1 MDLQP
6 DTAFGP
12 YRILAPLGRGGM
24 AAVYEA
30 HEPSLDRRVA
40 LKVLPAEFLHDP
52 AFADRFRQE
61 ARVAARLEHPHIVPI
76 HAYGI
81 EGGRPWMAMRLVTGG
96 SLAERVRRSPLSP
109 AETAA
114 VLRDVAA
121 ALDYAHARGVVH
133 RDVKPANVLLDEAG
147 RAYLADFGIARMLE
161 GSSVAT
167 ATGLIQGTP
176 SYMAP
181 EQAMGAKVD
190 RLADVYALGVVA
202 FECLTG
208 RVPYTGTT
216 PVAILMKHV
225 QEPVPEPTA
234 AEVAPVLT
242 AVLRRCLAKTPADRW
257 PTAGAFSAALEAAAA
272 GAPPWVDL
280 DSLPTLEVPSSPEPG
295 TPRAG
300 TSALP
305 PAVASGSPGGPSTRR
320 NLLWAAFGGALG
332 FVALALV
339 GAWILPGL
347 LGLPPPTRPSPIGH
361 RDATAGARRNGIDS
375 RPPGLAARTPE
386 PLPSPTPS
394 RPRRIGRRSRLSAPT
409 SRPDPAPVDAG
420 RGSVAPP
427 AQARSGPIRVYCET
441 KLEPV
446 LYQKTGQKDVADS
459 LQDLKE
465 AIAERDALEL
475 VPRYEAEAVVQ
486 VLERGRE
493 PAVIG
498 MRKVRVRVVLGRES
512 VELTGQDSMK
522 GFNTWSGA
530 AKGAAKQ
537 VEAWLKGR
545 LAPGGSDARRSVSVD
560 DVADCRSRRA
570 PSPRPCGRGRRRG
583 WPWRCGRPGGSAAA
597 TAARRGRAR

>member
-61 ARVAARLEHPHIVPI
+61 ARVAAKLEHPHIVPI

-96 SLAERVRRSPLSP
+96 SLAERVRRCPLSP

-234 AEVAPVLT
+234 AEVAPALT
-242 AVLRRCLAKTPADRW
+242 AVLRRCLAKAPADRW
-257 PTAGAFSAALEAAAA
+257 PTAGAFSAALGAAAA
-272 GAPPWVDL
+272 DAPPWVDPE
-280 DSLPTLEVPSSPEPG
+280 SLPTLEVPPSPEPG

-305 PAVASGSPGGPSTRR
+305 PVAPSGSSGGTSTRR

-339 GAWILPGL
+339 GAWLLPGL
-347 LGLPPPTRPSPIGH
+347 LGLSPPTRPSPM
-361 RDATAGARRNGIDS
+361 ATATPRPAPAARHRLRG
-375 RPPGLAARTPE
+375 RPPRPRGR
-386 PLPSPTPS
+386 PSLS
-394 RPRRIGRRSRLSAPT
+394 RPRRLGRRSR
-409 SRPDPAPVDAG
+409 SRRRPAGP
-420 RGSVAPP
+420 SPP
-427 AQARSGPIRVYCET
+427 RS
-441 KLEPV
+441 
-446 LYQKTGQKDVADS
+446 
-459 LQDLKE
+459 
-465 AIAERDALEL
+465 
-475 VPRYEAEAVVQ
+475 
-486 VLERGRE
+486 
-493 PAVIG
+493 
-498 MRKVRVRVVLGRES
+498 M
-512 VELTGQDSMK
+512 
-522 GFNTWSGA
+522 
-530 AKGAAKQ
+530 
-537 VEAWLKGR
+537 
-545 LAPGGSDARRSVSVD
+545 PGGRAWARRLGPARAPSASTARRSSSP
-560 DVADCRSRRA
+560 CSTRR
-570 PSPRPCGRGRRRG
+570 PGRRTSRT
-583 WPWRCGRPGGSAAA
+583 PCR
-597 TAARRGRAR
+597 T

>member
-1 MDLQP
+1 M
-6 DTAFGP
+6 ASV
-12 YRILAPLGRGGM
+12 YRALDP
-24 AAVYEA
+24 V
-30 HEPSLDRRVA
+30 LDRHVA

-61 ARVAARLEHPHIVPI
+61 ARVAAKLEHPHIVPI

-109 AETAA
+109 GETAA

-121 ALDYAHARGVVH
+121 ALDYAHGRGIVH

-181 EQAMGAKVD
+181 EQAMGEKVGH
-190 RLADVYALGVVA
+190 LADVYALGVMA

-225 QEPVPEPTA
+225 QEPVPEPTE
-234 AEVAPVLT
+234 AEVAPPLA
-242 AVLRRCLAKTPADRW
+242 AVLRRCLAKTPSERW
-257 PTAGAFSAALEAAAA
+257 PTAGAFAAALAQAAA
-272 GAPPWVDL
+272 GVTPVEPAP
-280 DSLPTLEVPSSPEPG
+280 LPTLTVPPTPVPG
-295 TPRAG
+295 TTHAG
-300 TSALP
+300 TPARPSAP
-305 PAVASGSPGGPSTRR
+305 PPRR
-320 NLLWAAFGGALG
+320 SKWLWAAAGGVA
-332 FVALALV
+332 ALAVLAVAGRLLV
-339 GAWILPGL
+339 PGF
-347 LGLPPPTRPSPIGH
+347 LGPAPTGVSPVPTASPPAPTAAP
-361 RDATAGARRNGIDS
+361 TAR
-375 RPPGLAARTPE
+375 ARTTTPTPERAAMATPQWVATPAPRPAKPVVTPAPTPAEPTPAPPRPTPAPPE
-386 PLPSPTPS
+386 PT
-394 RPRRIGRRSRLSAPT
+394 
-409 SRPDPAPVDAG
+409 PAPVP
-420 RGSVAPP
+420 VATPSTQP
-427 AQARSGPIRVYCET
+427 RAEADTGPEAARAHSGPIRVYCET

-446 LYQKTGQKDVADS
+446 LFRKTDQKDVADS
-459 LQDLKE
+459 LRDLKE
-465 AIAERDALEL
+465 AIAKRGVLEV
-475 VPRYEAEAVVQ
+475 VPRYEADAVVQ

-498 MRKVRVRVVLGRES
+498 MRKVRVRVVLGDQS
-512 VELTGQDSMK
+512 VEFSGQDSMK

-530 AKGAAKQ
+530 ANGAAKQ

-545 LAPGGSDARRSVSVD
+545 LEPVK
-560 DVADCRSRRA
+560 
-570 PSPRPCGRGRRRG
+570 
-583 WPWRCGRPGGSAAA
+583 
-597 TAARRGRAR
+597 

>member
-1 MDLQP
+1 M
-6 DTAFGP
+6 
-12 YRILAPLGRGGM
+12 
-24 AAVYEA
+24 
-30 HEPSLDRRVA
+30 
-40 LKVLPAEFLHDP
+40 LPAEFLHDP

-61 ARVAARLEHPHIVPI
+61 ARVAARLEHAHIVPI

-114 VLRDVAA
+114 VLRDVTA
-121 ALDYAHARGVVH
+121 ALDYAHDRGVVH

-147 RAYLADFGIARMLE
+147 RATLADFGIARMLE

-190 RLADVYALGVVA
+190 RLADVYALGIVA

-225 QEPVPEPTA
+225 QEPVPEPTE

-242 AVLRRCLAKTPADRW
+242 AVLRRCLAKTPAERW

-272 GAPPWVDL
+272 VA
-280 DSLPTLEVPSSPEPG
+280 

-300 TSALP
+300 MASLATLELP
-305 PAVASGSPGGPSTRR
+305 PTPPSGTPSLPAPVPGPAAASPRR
-320 NLLWAAFGGALG
+320 RSLLWAAVGGA
-332 FVALALV
+332 ALALV
-339 GAWILPGL
+339 VLAFVGAWLASDL
-347 LGLPPPTRPSPIGH
+347 LGPSPPARPSPV
-361 RDATAGARRNGIDS
+361 RAATPQAQPHSPGPTLSPPVPTERNREPLATTTPR
-375 RPPGLAARTPE
+375 RPPAAPTIRPE
-386 PLPSPTPS
+386 PAPEPVAPV
-394 RPRRIGRRSRLSAPT
+394 PGSAP
-409 SRPDPAPVDAG
+409 PPV
-420 RGSVAPP
+420 R
-427 AQARSGPIRVYCET
+427 ARSGPIRVYCEA
-441 KLEPV
+441 KLEPT
-446 LYQKTGQKDVADS
+446 LFRRTGQKDVADS
-459 LQDLKE
+459 LKDLKE
-465 AIAERDALEL
+465 VLAERRALEL
-475 VPRYEAEAVVQ
+475 VPRHEAEAVVQ

-498 MRKVRVRVVLGRES
+498 MRKVRVRVVLGGES
-512 VELTGQDSMK
+512 VELAGQDSMT

-530 AKGAAKQ
+530 AKGAARQ
-537 VEAWLKGR
+537 IESWLVGR
-545 LAPGGSDARRSVSVD
+545 LAPGE
-560 DVADCRSRRA
+560 
-570 PSPRPCGRGRRRG
+570 
-583 WPWRCGRPGGSAAA
+583 
-597 TAARRGRAR
+597 

>member
-1 MDLQP
+1 VDLQP
-6 DTAFGP
+6 GSAFGP
-12 YRILAPLGRGGM
+12 YRIVAPLGRGGM
-24 AAVYEA
+24 ASVYRA
-30 HEPSLDRRVA
+30 LDPALDRHVA

-61 ARVAARLEHPHIVPI
+61 ARVAAKLEHPHIVPI

-109 AETAA
+109 AETAS
-114 VLRDVAA
+114 VLRDVTA
-121 ALDYAHARGVVH
+121 ALDYAHDRGIVH

-190 RLADVYALGVVA
+190 RLADVYALGIVA

-225 QEPVPEPTA
+225 QEPVPEPTE
-234 AEVAPVLT
+234 AEVAPVVT

-272 GAPPWVDL
+272 SA
-280 DSLPTLEVPSSPEPG
+280 

-300 TSALP
+300 LDSLATLELP
-305 PAVASGSPGGPSTRR
+305 PTPPSGTPSLLTPVPGPASASPRR
-320 NLLWAAFGGALG
+320 RRLLWAGVGGAALALG
-332 FVALALV
+332 VLALV
-339 GAWILPGL
+339 GAWLLSGL
-347 LGLPPPTRPSPIGH
+347 LGPSPPTRPSPVPA
-361 RDATAGARRNGIDS
+361 ATPQAPPPTPS
-375 RPPGLAARTPE
+375 STPRPPARAERTPE
-386 PLPSPTPS
+386 PHATPTPR
-394 RPRRIGRRSRLSAPT
+394 RPPVAPT
-409 SRPDPAPVDAG
+409 TRPQPEPEPEP
-420 RGSVAPP
+420 VAPEP
-427 AQARSGPIRVYCET
+427 RSATPPVPARSGPIRVYCEA
-441 KLEPV
+441 KLEPT
-446 LYQKTGQKDVADS
+446 LFRKTGQKDVADS
-459 LQDLKE
+459 LKDLRE
-465 AIAERDALEL
+465 ALAERRALAL
-475 VPRYEAEAVVQ
+475 VPRPDAEAVVQ

-512 VELTGQDSMK
+512 VELAGQDSMT

-530 AKGAAKQ
+530 AKGAARQ
-537 VEAWLKGR
+537 IESWLVGR
-545 LAPGGSDARRSVSVD
+545 LLPGE
-560 DVADCRSRRA
+560 
-570 PSPRPCGRGRRRG
+570 
-583 WPWRCGRPGGSAAA
+583 
-597 TAARRGRAR
+597 

>member
-61 ARVAARLEHPHIVPI
+61 ARVAAKLEHPHIVPI

-234 AEVAPVLT
+234 AEVAPALT
-242 AVLRRCLAKTPADRW
+242 AVLRRCLAKAPADRW
-257 PTAGAFSAALEAAAA
+257 PTAGAFSAALEVAAA
-272 GAPPWVDL
+272 GAPPWVDPE
-280 DSLPTLEVPSSPEPG
+280 SLPTLEVPPSSEPG

-300 TSALP
+300 TWALP
-305 PAVASGSPGGPSTRR
+305 PVAPSGASGGASTRR

-332 FVALALV
+332 LVALALV
-339 GAWILPGL
+339 GAWLLPGL
-347 LGLPPPTRPSPIGH
+347 LGLSPPTRPSPM
-361 RDATAGARRNGIDS
+361 ATATPRPAPAAPAS
-375 RPPGLAARTPE
+375 TPRPPGPAERTPERTPE
-386 PLPSPTPS
+386 PRLARRPGRRNRWRRRRAGPSPT
-394 RPRRIGRRSRLSAPT
+394 RSMP
-409 SRPDPAPVDAG
+409 G
-420 RGSVAPP
+420 RGAWARPLGPARAPS
-427 AQARSGPIRVYCET
+427 AST
-441 KLEPV
+441 
-446 LYQKTGQKDVADS
+446 
-459 LQDLKE
+459 
-465 AIAERDALEL
+465 
-475 VPRYEAEAVVQ
+475 
-486 VLERGRE
+486 
-493 PAVIG
+493 
-498 MRKVRVRVVLGRES
+498 
-512 VELTGQDSMK
+512 
-522 GFNTWSGA
+522 
-530 AKGAAKQ
+530 
-537 VEAWLKGR
+537 
-545 LAPGGSDARRSVSVD
+545 ARRSSSP
-560 DVADCRSRRA
+560 CSTRR
-570 PSPRPCGRGRRRG
+570 PGRRTSRT
-583 WPWRCGRPGGSAAA
+583 PCR
-597 TAARRGRAR
+597 T